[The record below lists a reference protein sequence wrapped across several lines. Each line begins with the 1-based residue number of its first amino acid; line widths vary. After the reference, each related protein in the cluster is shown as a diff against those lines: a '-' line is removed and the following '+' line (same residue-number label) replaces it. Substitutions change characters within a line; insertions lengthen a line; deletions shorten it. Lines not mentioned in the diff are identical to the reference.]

1 MVLESA
7 SNTSCTG
14 TPSDI
19 AFSRSTSTLSC
30 GTVGRKNEL
39 MPVSRGFS
47 RSAPRKP
54 CVTSKSRCGSGLVRA
69 CLRDVGSHA
78 RGGPGLAALVP
89 VLERHEHGRG
99 VGLGAAAEKVEAV
112 DGEH

>member
-39 MPVSRGFS
+39 MPLSCGCS
-47 RSAPRKP
+47 RSAPRKL
-54 CVTSKSRCGSGLVRA
+54 RHLVKPRRIRVGARLEIHLEAACRA
-69 CLRDVGSHA
+69 ETADRRRVERDDETVAQRRALLRNL
-78 RGGPGLAALVP
+78 RGD
-89 VLERHEHGRG
+89 GRG
-99 VGLGAAAEKVEAV
+99 RQ
-112 DGEH
+112 